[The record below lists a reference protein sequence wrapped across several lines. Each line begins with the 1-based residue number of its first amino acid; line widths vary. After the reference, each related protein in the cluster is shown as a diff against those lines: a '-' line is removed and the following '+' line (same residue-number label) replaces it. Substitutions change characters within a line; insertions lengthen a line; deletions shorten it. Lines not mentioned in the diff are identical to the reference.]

1 MRLRSAI
8 PIHSV
13 FKESVFRESVF
24 RESSVQRV
32 SVQRISVQHVLPTM
46 APPLVVVGG
55 FSVDESLASRKL
67 AQPLRQTV
75 SQNFEEEINLI
86 SSNGSNMPAYRL
98 SVKEPFSSIGNSK
111 PS

>member
-1 MRLRSAI
+1 M
-8 PIHSV
+8 
-13 FKESVFRESVF
+13 
-24 RESSVQRV
+24 
-32 SVQRISVQHVLPTM
+32 
-46 APPLVVVGG
+46 VGG